1 MSEVSEIDSFY
12 LVEEEITEIV
22 SKLNSLHTR
31 VRSRLNENS
40 EHNHIHAIP
49 FIRNLCSIQKI
60 VKSLTDDLMNNR
72 LSEPSRDAD
81 HIWQIIEMYSYSLE
95 GVIEGTHLL
104 ERFFK
109 LKMSSM
115 IKPTNYFNTIISYVQ
130 WQNETVRCFVE
141 RFKEKPKN
149 SRFDEIELLWN
160 LNFRANERMF
170 FGGAARPLHLTKV
183 TEFAALM
190 SIYYDRL
197 WPVYKENRN
206 TLAEALAAL
215 LHQESQIYWPDY
227 EIFPCTTS
235 NTIMDKCLH
244 YFFFKD
250 RKNTWFINSSSSDYI
265 PFVSSAREIF
275 AKNFIGSNMK
285 IPDQHNTEWILDNLK
300 QQCSNIYAQKKN
312 AIEPLIVILL
322 TSKNRYGHRIDV
334 DFIHSELS
342 KRFSTITTI
351 VDGCQDGQAFTEV
364 DIIIYTK
371 RFTTTGAVG
380 LVNKIF
386 LAKNTLLRKKL
397 TVSTNFPVG
406 ILAQLYINVNMA
418 NTGLAHG
425 LEDLV
430 NSSWW
435 HYWRCPIQD
444 ELHFAIQH
452 SYSSQQKIVEHVRGP
467 IRYSFTEDL
476 IGTIIMLKS
485 ELDRQCLLTKLWAL
499 LKKQGH
505 SLDCFVMDNPYLK
518 STNAVHSDS
527 VRELIAGKFI
537 GELRQMEVRSSDYL
551 SWPLVPFWVSSPDDI
566 SVEEL
571 DEHFKICYAYH
582 CCLRISVGRC
592 GYPGKLKRLI
602 EHIDSIFQRN
612 ELNVSDDFLGKHSS
626 QWPS

>member
-1 MSEVSEIDSFY
+1 M
-12 LVEEEITEIV
+12 
-22 SKLNSLHTR
+22 
-31 VRSRLNENS
+31 
-40 EHNHIHAIP
+40 P

-60 VKSLTDDLMNNR
+60 VKSLTDDLMNNQ
-72 LSEPSRDAD
+72 LPEPSRDAD

-95 GVIEGTHLL
+95 GVIEGTNLL
-104 ERFFK
+104 ERLFK
-109 LKMSSM
+109 LKMRSM

-141 RFKEKPKN
+141 RFREKPRN
-149 SRFDEIELLWN
+149 SRLDEIEHLWN
-160 LNFRANERMF
+160 WNFRANERMF
-170 FGGAARPLHLTKV
+170 FCGAARPLHLKKV

-190 SIYYDRL
+190 SMYYDRL
-197 WPVYKENRN
+197 WPFYKENRN
-206 TLAEALAAL
+206 TLAEALATL

-235 NTIMDKCLH
+235 NTIIDKCFH

-250 RKNTWFINSSSSDYI
+250 RKNTWFINSSSCDYI

-275 AKNFIGSNMK
+275 AKKFIGSNMK

-334 DFIHSELS
+334 DLIHSELS
-342 KRFSTITTI
+342 KRFSSITTI
-351 VDGCQDGQAFTEV
+351 VDGCQDAQAFTEV

-386 LAKNTLLRKKL
+386 LAKNALLRTKL

-444 ELHFAIQH
+444 ELRFAIH
-452 SYSSQQKIVEHVRGP
+452 YSFSSQQKIAEHARGP

-485 ELDRQCLLTKLWAL
+485 ELDGQCLLTKLWAL

-537 GELRQMEVRSSDYL
+537 GELRQMEIRSSDYL

-592 GYPGKLKRLI
+592 GYPGKLKHLI
-602 EHIDSIFQRN
+602 EHIDGIFQRN
-612 ELNVSDDFLGKHSS
+612 ELNESDDFLGKHSS